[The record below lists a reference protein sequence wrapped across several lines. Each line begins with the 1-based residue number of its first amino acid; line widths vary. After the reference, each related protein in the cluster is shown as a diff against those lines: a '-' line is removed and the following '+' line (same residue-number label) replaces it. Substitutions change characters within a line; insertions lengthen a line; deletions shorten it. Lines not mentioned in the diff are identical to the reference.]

1 MSYKPQ
7 SGAETH
13 KESHRMNSQ
22 MEVEVT
28 VIIRCHCAVL
38 YFMNATL
45 QTGGSKK
52 KRQQERE
59 LKTVRVNLNLNV
71 KSLA

>member
-13 KESHRMNSQ
+13 R
-22 MEVEVT
+22 VT
-28 VIIRCHCAVL
+28 QDELTDGGGGDRHYRCHCAVL

-52 KRQQERE
+52 KRQRERE